1 MKPKFIISGGGTG
14 GHIFPAVAIADE
26 LRRRYP
32 EAEFLFIGALGRM
45 EMEKVPE
52 AGYRIIG
59 LKISGLQRSLSL
71 KNLSFPFKVI
81 ASMLKARKLL
91 KQFKPDAV
99 IGTGGYASGP
109 TLRAAASLGFPTL
122 ILEQNSY
129 AGVTNKLLGRKVDTI
144 CVAFE
149 GMERF
154 FPAER
159 IVITGN
165 PVRQQIVRSGN
176 QRNEENYRFFSLDP
190 ARRTLLLVGGSLGA
204 RTINESFYSHL
215 PELAAAGIQVLWQ
228 TGKSGFDQ
236 AKALADA
243 SGYPGVKVFSFI
255 REMDKAY
262 AVADLV
268 VSRAG
273 AIAISE
279 LCLLGKPA
287 ILVPSPNVAEDH
299 QTRNAEALVKKS
311 AAVLIRDTEAREILA
326 ESCIRLLDN
335 PEQLRELAGNS
346 KQLAKPDAVSAIANC
361 VEQIMKQ

>member
-32 EAEFLFIGALGRM
+32 EAEFLFVGALGRM

-52 AGYRIIG
+52 AGYKIIG
-59 LKISGLQRSLSL
+59 LNISGLQRSLSL

-81 ASMLKARKLL
+81 VSMLKARSLVKD
-91 KQFKPDAV
+91 FRPDAV

-109 TLRAAASLGFPTL
+109 TLRAAASLGYPTL

-129 AGVTNKLLGRKVDTI
+129 AGVTNKLLGRKVNRI

-154 FPAER
+154 FPADR

-165 PVRQQIVRSGN
+165 PVRQQIVLSGN
-176 QRNEENYRFFSLDP
+176 QRNDENYRFFGLDP
-190 ARRTLLLVGGSLGA
+190 ALRTLLLVGGSLGA
-204 RTINESFYSHL
+204 RTINESFYPHL

-228 TGKSGFDQ
+228 TGKSGYDQ
-236 AKALADA
+236 AKAMADA
-243 SGYPGVKVFSFI
+243 SGYAGVKVFSFI

-299 QTRNAEALVKKS
+299 QTRNAEALVQKE
-311 AAVLIRDTEAREILA
+311 AALLIRDVEARETLA
-326 ESCIRLLDN
+326 ESCIQLLGDTARLQ
-335 PEQLRELAGNS
+335 QLSGNIH
-346 KQLAKPDAVSAIANC
+346 QLAKPGAVAAIVDC
-361 VEQIMKQ
+361 VEQIMKK